1 MRVKDGSSLQRII
14 YYLFVFARRSLWRKS
29 EKEKVLMTCTVS
41 TVLVA
46 SSWRWDRDRADKQL
60 LLVSVSSVAMRWYIH
75 VSESP
80 RAGPYPPCYIS
91 IHYILVVPL

>member
-29 EKEKVLMTCTVS
+29 EKEKVL
-41 TVLVA
+41 VA
-46 SSWRWDRDRADKQL
+46 SSWWWDRDRADKQL